1 MLSYPQLVQFPIVKR
16 MRRRTVINEAGD
28 GRTVKMADPAGEV
41 TEWQLRY
48 SELSDEELEVLQ
60 GFFWAVEGTLQE
72 FTFLDP
78 TANLLAWSDR
88 LEEPVWLKGP
98 LLTVSGGQ
106 LTNSGAGPQAISQT
120 IAAPAG
126 YLYCFS
132 AYVRAAEPTTISIF
146 AGSEAAEHE
155 TTPYWRRIHLTTTI
169 DDPTFGLE
177 IPANG
182 CVEVRGLQVEA
193 QARASCE
200 QSSTRGGVYEGA
212 RLRDDSLAV
221 ETTGVNRHSCTV
233 NIVHAI
239 HI

>member
-1 MLSYPQLVQFPIVKR
+1 
-16 MRRRTVINEAGD
+16 MRRRTVINQAGD
-28 GRTVKMADPAGEV
+28 GRTVRMADPAGEI

-48 SELSDEELEVLQ
+48 SELSDAEIDVLQ
-60 GFFWAVEGTLQE
+60 GFFLAAEGALQE

-98 LLTVSGGQ
+98 LLTVSGGR
-106 LTNSGAGPQAISQT
+106 LINEGAGPQTISQT

-132 AYVRAAEPTTISIF
+132 ASMRAAEPLTAGIF

-155 TTPYWRRIHLTTTI
+155 ITAEWRRIRFTATV

-182 CVEVRGLQVEA
+182 SVYVRGLQVEA
-193 QARASCE
+193 QATASCE
-200 QSSTRGGVYEGA
+200 QISRRGGVYEGA
-212 RLRDDSLAV
+212 RLRDDTLAI

>member
-1 MLSYPQLVQFPIVKR
+1 MLSYPQLTQFPIVKR
-16 MRRRTVINEAGD
+16 MRRRTVINRAGD
-28 GRTVKMADPAGEV
+28 GRTVRMPDPAGEV

-48 SELSDEELEVLQ
+48 SELSDEEIDVLQ
-60 GFFWAVEGTLQE
+60 GFFLAVEGTLQE

-98 LLTVSGGQ
+98 LLTVSGGR
-106 LTNSGAGPQAISQT
+106 LTNQGAGPQTISQT
-120 IAAPAG
+120 IAGPAG

-132 AYVRAAEPTTISIF
+132 AYLRAAEPTMAGIF
-146 AGSEAAEHE
+146 AGSQAAEHE
-155 TTPYWRRIHLTTTI
+155 ITPEWRRIRLTATV

-182 CVEVRGLQVEA
+182 CVDVRGMQIEA
-193 QARASCE
+193 QATASCE
-200 QSSTRGGVYEGA
+200 QISTRGGVYEGA
-212 RLRDDSLAV
+212 RLRDDTLAI